1 MSYIDVKELYKEYL
15 GLYCR
20 VSTGN
25 QDIEKQI
32 SLAEIYLTRN
42 SINTDMVLRFIDNN
56 VSANKLSSENRPEF
70 QNLLVEIKKG
80 RIKTVLVQSRDRL
93 ARNFYEYVDLVKILY
108 RYNVNLIF
116 TDYSQAPFSKVLSIE
131 ALYGIFPQFDGR
143 NIAQRTNLTRLQY
156 PGSIFGF
163 NIIGEKYN
171 KKYIPN
177 PNVETEL
184 KSFIFSVINVKC
196 ANELLEEFIK
206 YKKLFKDHQKLLN
219 CLRNPF
225 YSGHIK
231 IQNEY
236 VVLPHV
242 SPIISLEVF
251 LKVEEVLSKYDM
263 EIQTALSFSH
273 NKGMKTPVC
282 SICKI
287 PMSFRSTNLGESGYY
302 VCSKKHPRI
311 EIGIS
316 QYDQLISNHLKYVLS
331 NISAKQM
338 KNDVFTYLLSLEKSY
353 KQEVTLLQNTLN
365 SIHEEITKLIG
376 SQHTS
381 KLKKLVQQSKSL
393 KEEMK
398 KIHTILIKITETRS
412 GINSFVAVVKSN
424 LTDELQNYQVSYL
437 VNLLISKI
445 EVSSN
450 ALIYHTTFG
459 KYIEGKDEL
468 DEYPA

>member
-1 MSYIDVKELYKEYL
+1 MSYIDVKELYQEYI
-15 GLYCR
+15 GVYCR

-32 SLAEIYLTRN
+32 SLADIYLSRN
-42 SINTDMVLRFIDNN
+42 NINTEMVLRFIDNN
-56 VSANKLSSENRPEF
+56 VSANKLSSENRPQF
-70 QNLLVEIKKG
+70 QNLLIEIKKG
-80 RIKTVLVQSRDRL
+80 RLKTVIVQNRDRL

-116 TDYSQAPFSKVLSIE
+116 TDYSQAQFSKVLSIE

-143 NIAQRTNLTRLQY
+143 NISQRTTLTRLQY

-184 KSFIFSVINVKC
+184 KSFIFSVININS
-196 ANELLEEFIK
+196 ADELLEEFIK
-206 YKKLFKDHQKLLN
+206 YKKLFKDHQKILSFLK
-219 CLRNPF
+219 NPF

-236 VVLPHV
+236 VALPHV

-251 LKVEEVLSKYDM
+251 LKVEEVLSKC
-263 EIQTALSFSH
+263 EQEVQTALTFSH
-273 NKGMKTPVC
+273 NKGLKVPVC
-282 SICKI
+282 SICKT
-287 PMSFRSTNLGESGYY
+287 PMNFRSTKLGESGYY

-311 EIGIS
+311 EIGVS
-316 QYDQLISNHLKYVLS
+316 QYDQLISEHLKYVL
-331 NISAKQM
+331 NKISVNEIK
-338 KNDVFTYLLSLEKSY
+338 KDVFTHLYNLEKKH
-353 KQEVTLLQNTLN
+353 KQEVTLLQNTLI
-365 SIHEEITKLIG
+365 SVHEEITKLVG
-376 SQHTS
+376 SQQIS
-381 KLKKLVQQSKSL
+381 KLKKLGQQSKSL

-398 KIHTILIKITETRS
+398 KIHTILIKITDTRI
-412 GINSFVAVVKSN
+412 GINSFVEVVIDS
-424 LTDELQNYQVSYL
+424 LTNELQNYQINHL
-437 VNLLISKI
+437 VNILISKI

-450 ALIYHTTFG
+450 TLIYHTTFG

-468 DEYPA
+468 DEFPA